1 MNRRP
6 TIPIQAAQAVA
17 TSLAFAGLLLL
28 AAVGRGVV
36 LLLSP
41 DSRAVFEQTS
51 GDANSAAYSVILG
64 YGVPT
69 VAFILLYAL
78 VALRVSRGR
87 RWTWVLGMLLSIGG
101 LVLCFTT
108 VSKLLS
114 LVALVL
120 GAFQVALLALLVVS
134 FRYFWSSPAPA
145 DADADDAAPAVAPE
159 SEPEEVAVD
168 ASPVEAEPSS

>member
-1 MNRRP
+1 
-6 TIPIQAAQAVA
+6 
-17 TSLAFAGLLLL
+17 
-28 AAVGRGVV
+28 
-36 LLLSP
+36 
-41 DSRAVFEQTS
+41 
-51 GDANSAAYSVILG
+51 VILG

-159 SEPEEVAVD
+159 SEPVAVD